1 MLGINLPKLTLVP
14 FDQIWLLY
22 VIFDFIYVCCGTEY
36 NIGKCYKQGRDHST
50 ITLRRK

>member
-1 MLGINLPKLTLVP
+1 MLGTNLPKLTLVP

-22 VIFDFIYVCCGTEY
+22 VIFDFIYVCWGTEY
-36 NIGKCYKQGRDHST
+36 NTGKCYKQGRDHST